1 MIDSFH
7 SSGNS
12 SLFQIELIGF
22 GISKLIFLPRALIKS
37 AGIWSTPDD

>member
-1 MIDSFH
+1 MIGSFH

-22 GISKLIFLPRALIKS
+22 RISQQIFLPRALTNS
-37 AGIWSTPDD
+37 AGIWSMPGD